1 MLEKG
6 NENSLECVTE
16 IRDYKRGE
24 IKTGKEYLEKM
35 YREFMHGPEVWDDI
49 FRRKFLLKNRI
60 FFKKGRIHE
69 DEIFTIETMLKA
81 SKVKFYGIYY
91 YNYLQREQSIM
102 STRSLKSYQDM
113 EKNINEIYSF
123 MMEEKDER
131 IRKILEEE
139 IHRLYKIIIKHT
151 ESRYKEE
158 SRIFKKNY
166 RKLTSG
172 YKENKLRKMFSRL
185 RKSFRKR
192 IKI

>member
-172 YKENKLRKMFSRL
+172 YKENKLRKMF
-185 RKSFRKR
+185 
-192 IKI
+192 